1 MGLLWGPG
9 WWALGSQV
17 SKPPQA
23 TTSFRQIFHI
33 PFTIDISEI
42 VMQYYLEEADS
53 DQQPRHLSPREGA
66 RMNAAA
72 IQRETAVSRLVSEL
86 KAIGGLKGRDLAN
99 MLGVSPPTVT
109 RWSKGE
115 AEPTIDKQTAM
126 AQLRWVADR
135 LADFYQ
141 PDEVRLWLQSAHP
154 QLRGER
160 PYDLIVDGRTAEV
173 LEVIERLD
181 SGVYL

>member
-1 MGLLWGPG
+1 M
-9 WWALGSQV
+9 
-17 SKPPQA
+17 A
-23 TTSFRQIFHI
+23 TT
-33 PFTIDISEI
+33 
-42 VMQYYLEEADS
+42 
-53 DQQPRHLSPREGA
+53 
-66 RMNAAA
+66 A
-72 IQRETAVSRLVSEL
+72 IAPATAVSRLVGEL

-99 MLGVSPPTVT
+99 MLGVSPPTIT

-115 AEPTIDKQTAM
+115 AAPSIDKQTAM

-135 LADFYQ
+135 LADFYA
-141 PDEVRLWLQSAHP
+141 PDEVRLWLQSPHP
-154 QLRGER
+154 QLGGVR

>member
-1 MGLLWGPG
+1 MNSAHL
-9 WWALGSQV
+9 
-17 SKPPQA
+17 
-23 TTSFRQIFHI
+23 RQ
-33 PFTIDISEI
+33 
-42 VMQYYLEEADS
+42 
-53 DQQPRHLSPREGA
+53 
-66 RMNAAA
+66 
-72 IQRETAVSRLVSEL
+72 ETAVSRLVGEL

-115 AEPTIDKQTAM
+115 ADPTIDKQTAM
-126 AQLRWVADR
+126 AQLRWVAAR
-135 LADFYQ
+135 LADFYE
-141 PDEVRLWLQSAHP
+141 PDEVRLWLQSPHP
-154 QLRGER
+154 QLGGMR

>member
-1 MGLLWGPG
+1 
-9 WWALGSQV
+9 
-17 SKPPQA
+17 
-23 TTSFRQIFHI
+23 
-33 PFTIDISEI
+33 
-42 VMQYYLEEADS
+42 
-53 DQQPRHLSPREGA
+53 
-66 RMNAAA
+66 MNTVAQ
-72 IQRETAVSRLVSEL
+72 QRETAVSRLVGEL

-115 AEPTIDKQTAM
+115 ADPTIDKQTAM

-135 LADFYQ
+135 LADFYE
-141 PDEVRLWLQSAHP
+141 PDEVRLWLQSPHP
-154 QLRGER
+154 QLGGFR
-160 PYDLIVDGRTAEV
+160 PFDLIIDGRTVEV